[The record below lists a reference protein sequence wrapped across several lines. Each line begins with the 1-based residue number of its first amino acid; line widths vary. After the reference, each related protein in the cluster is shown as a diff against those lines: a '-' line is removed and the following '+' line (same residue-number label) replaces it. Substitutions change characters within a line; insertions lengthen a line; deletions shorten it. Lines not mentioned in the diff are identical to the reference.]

1 MKRNAARR
9 EVLGAIAE
17 FERACLDFSEGMR
30 DLLEPPAPTRQAAS
44 LLPPLP
50 FGPRKP
56 AKRAPGRRLNP
67 ADVLAV
73 RR

>member
-30 DLLEPPAPTRQAAS
+30 DLLEPPAPQPAS

-56 AKRAPGRRLNP
+56 AKRAPSRRVSP
-67 ADVLAV
+67 SDVVAV